1 MPLALFPSKLTAEH
15 FESAYPDHWDP
26 ELKQTVRFWL
36 KDLKNGMNPLTLR
49 TIQTSRERFFRYTL
63 ILKDNYGYETLSL
76 PDCLNLK
83 TIYAVISDFPVESYS
98 NRHNTFYAIFSL
110 ARYLVQIG
118 DLEESYLVKLK
129 KFRPKRVVPPKRT
142 VLRDSER
149 LEALRSVII
158 PKNFKNN
165 WSYQI
170 ARAVVET
177 LMQTGLRNTELC
189 DLKLNNVDLV
199 NQRLSVYLG
208 KGRKNRKVGIPA
220 RVIPILQEYLT
231 YRLQRPVDSPYFFL
245 NFENQPYYLVSLGRL
260 IKKLSILSDVKITA
274 HGLRRTF
281 ATFNAEQGRPLHLIQ
296 LALGHTDIRTTQEY
310 LMTDEEA
317 VIDAMKNW

>member
-1 MPLALFPSKLTAEH
+1 M
-15 FESAYPDHWDP
+15 
-26 ELKQTVRFWL
+26 R
-36 KDLKNGMNPLTLR
+36 PLTLR

-63 ILKDNYGYETLSL
+63 TLKAEYGYEALSL
-76 PDCLNLK
+76 IDCLNLK
-83 TIYAVISDFPVESYS
+83 TIYAVITSFPVESYS

-118 DLEESYLVKLK
+118 ELDESFLVKLK

-142 VLRDSER
+142 VLRDTDMIA
-149 LEALRSVII
+149 ALRAVLVLE
-158 PKNFKNN
+158 NFKNQ

-170 ARAVVET
+170 ACTVVET

-189 DLKLNNVDLV
+189 QLKLSDVDLT
-199 NQRLSVYLG
+199 NQRLNVYLG

-220 RVIPILQEYLT
+220 GLIPILQEYLT
-231 YRLQRPVDSPYFFL
+231 YRLQRPVDNPYFFL

-260 IKKLSILSDVKITA
+260 IKKLSKLSGISITA

-281 ATFNAEQGRPLHLIQ
+281 ATLNAEQGRPLHLIQ

-317 VIDAMKNW
+317 VIEAMKDW